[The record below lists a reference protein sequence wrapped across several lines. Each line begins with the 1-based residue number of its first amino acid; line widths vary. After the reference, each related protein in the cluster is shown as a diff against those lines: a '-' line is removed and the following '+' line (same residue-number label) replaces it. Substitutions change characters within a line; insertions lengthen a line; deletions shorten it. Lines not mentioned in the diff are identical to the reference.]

1 MYVGSRRCAFNSKC
15 WFAPQ
20 WLKQLKGIPLCGAVK
35 INTSYYHHCKIK
47 WNLFLHSKMTTR
59 EEAKEIIEEIANE
72 DGYLDRQMM
81 DDIGQFNAEYRR
93 RIDENWLKKEN
104 AASHPIK
111 V

>member
-1 MYVGSRRCAFNSKC
+1 
-15 WFAPQ
+15 
-20 WLKQLKGIPLCGAVK
+20 
-35 INTSYYHHCKIK
+35 
-47 WNLFLHSKMTTR
+47 MTTR